1 MGVEPTYQPWEGR
14 VIPIYDSRNT
24 YKIQRFLKVG
34 QVGFLSERFF
44 LNLSPSRLSRRRRHP
59 WRLSS
64 LPLDTPSVQIPR
76 TKQSRAGGI
85 LRPLY
90 PFVCIQL
97 YIYIYIVK
105 IGFIQGL
112 SFGTDLMKLA
122 LLLYIYDLKN
132 HS

>member
-44 LNLSPSRLSRRRRHP
+44 LNLSESRLSRRRRHP

-64 LPLDTPSVQIPR
+64 LPLGTPSVQIPR
-76 TKQSRAGGI
+76 TKQ
-85 LRPLY
+85 
-90 PFVCIQL
+90 
-97 YIYIYIVK
+97 K
-105 IGFIQGL
+105 
-112 SFGTDLMKLA
+112 K
-122 LLLYIYDLKN
+122 
-132 HS
+132 H